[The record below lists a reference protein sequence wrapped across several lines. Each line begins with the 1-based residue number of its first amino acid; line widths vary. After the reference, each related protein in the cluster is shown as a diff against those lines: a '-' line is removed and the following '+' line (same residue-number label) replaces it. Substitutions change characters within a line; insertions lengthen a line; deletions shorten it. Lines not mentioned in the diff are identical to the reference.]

1 MNTTGHK
8 QRLRAA
14 LSGQPVDRVPYALW
28 WHDFG
33 REWSAEG
40 LADATIETY
49 RKYDWDLVKLNPRAT
64 YYAEAWGSRYEA
76 TGSTQ
81 PRMISHA
88 LQRVEELAELA
99 LIDSGGGVFAEQL
112 AALRKV
118 VGEIGAEV
126 DVIQTVFNP
135 LTIASTLLGMT
146 PAAFREAA
154 LGSGAP
160 ARSTSV
166 PMAGSHEPLGN
177 PAAVHA
183 GLARIAQVIA
193 GYGAACIT
201 AGASGLFFA
210 TVDWGT
216 RNAAD
221 ENFYRE
227 YGRPYDLQVLAA
239 VRDAPL
245 NVLHVCREH
254 NLLYLLLDYPVRI
267 FNWDEH
273 GAGNASLAE
282 IAARTS
288 AAVMGG
294 IDRGLL
300 KQGTPETVDAEV
312 RHSLA
317 RAGAARLVLAG
328 GCSIDPSAPPA
339 NLAAAVSVARRAGE

>member
-1 MNTTGHK
+1 MNSNSHK
-8 QRLRAA
+8 ERLRAA
-14 LSGQPVDRVPYALW
+14 LDGQPVDRVPYAMW

-33 REWSAEG
+33 REWTAQG
-40 LADATIETY
+40 LADHTIEAY
-49 RKYDWDLVKLNPRAT
+49 RTYDWDLVKLNPRAT

-76 TGSTQ
+76 TGSSQ
-81 PRMISHA
+81 PRMLSHA
-88 LQRVEELAELA
+88 LQRVEELAELPR
-99 LIDSGGGVFAEQL
+99 IDPTGGVFAEQL
-112 AALRKV
+112 DALRKV
-118 VGEIGAEV
+118 VAAIGGEV

-154 LGSGAP
+154 LG
-160 ARSTSV
+160 
-166 PMAGSHEPLGN
+166 N
-177 PAAVHA
+177 PAAAHA

-193 GYGAACIT
+193 GYSAACIV

-221 ENFYRE
+221 EKFYRE

-239 VRDAPL
+239 VRHAPL
-245 NVLHVCREH
+245 NVLHVCRDH
-254 NLLYLLLDYPVRI
+254 NLLELLLDYPVRI

-273 GAGNASLAE
+273 GEGNAALAA

-300 KQGTPETVDAEV
+300 KQGTPEAVDAEA
-312 RHSLA
+312 RKALA

-328 GCSIDPSAPPA
+328 GCSIDPSAPAA
-339 NLAAAVSVARRAGE
+339 NLAAVGSSVRG

>member
-1 MNTTGHK
+1 MGHK

-14 LSGQPVDRVPYALW
+14 LAGQPVDRIPYALW

-33 REWSAEG
+33 REWSADG

-49 RKYDWDLVKLNPRAT
+49 RKYDWDLVKVNPRAT

-81 PRMISHA
+81 PRLLSHA
-88 LQRVEELAELA
+88 LQRIEELADLR
-99 LIDSGGGVFAEQL
+99 LIDPSGGVFAEQL

-118 VGEIGAEV
+118 VAAIGAEV

-135 LTIASTLLGMT
+135 LTIASTLLDMT
-146 PAAFREAA
+146 PAAFREAT
-154 LGSGAP
+154 LGK
-160 ARSTSV
+160 
-166 PMAGSHEPLGN
+166 

-193 GYGAACIT
+193 GYSAACIA

-239 VRDAPL
+239 VRHAPL
-245 NVLHVCREH
+245 NVLHVCRDH
-254 NLLYLLLDYPVRI
+254 NLLDLLLDYPVRI

-273 GAGNASLAE
+273 GAGNPPLAE
-282 IAARTS
+282 IAGQTGAG
-288 AAVMGG
+288 VMGG
-294 IDRGLL
+294 IDRALL
-300 KQGTPETVDAEV
+300 KLGTPETVDAEV
-312 RHSLA
+312 RQALA

-328 GCSIDPSAPPA
+328 GCSIDPTAPPA
-339 NLAAAVSVARRAGE
+339 NLAAAVSIARGPEK

>member
-14 LSGQPVDRVPYALW
+14 LSGQPADRVPYAMW

-33 REWSAEG
+33 REWTAEG

-64 YYAEAWGSRYEA
+64 YYAEAWGSRYES
-76 TGSTQ
+76 TGITQ
-81 PRMISHA
+81 PRMLSHA
-88 LQRVEELAELA
+88 LHDIEELAQLP
-99 LIDSGGGVFAEQL
+99 LIDPSGGVFAEQL

-118 VGEIGAEV
+118 VAAIGAEV

-146 PAAFREAA
+146 PAEFREAT
-154 LGSGAP
+154 LG
-160 ARSTSV
+160 
-166 PMAGSHEPLGN
+166 H
-177 PAAVHA
+177 PAAIHA
-183 GLARIAQVIA
+183 GLARIAQVIG
-193 GYGAACIT
+193 GYSAACIA

-221 ENFYRE
+221 ANFYRE

-239 VRDAPL
+239 VRHAPL
-245 NVLHVCREH
+245 NVLHVCRDH
-254 NLLYLLLDYPVRI
+254 NLLELLLDYPVRI

-300 KQGTPETVDAEV
+300 KQGTLESVSAEV
-312 RHSLA
+312 RKALA
-317 RAGAARLVLAG
+317 QAGAARLVLAG
-328 GCSIDPSAPPA
+328 GCSIDPTAPPA
-339 NLAAAVSVARRAGE
+339 NLAAAVSVVRGTGQ